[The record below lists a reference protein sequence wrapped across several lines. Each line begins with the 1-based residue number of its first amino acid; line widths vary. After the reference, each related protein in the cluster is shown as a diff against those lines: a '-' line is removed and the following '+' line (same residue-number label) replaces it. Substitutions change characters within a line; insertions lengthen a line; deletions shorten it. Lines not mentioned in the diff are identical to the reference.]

1 MIARTIFNALK
12 PFKLISLMMTY
23 LMGAGLVKYFR
34 GFSGWSVLIQGGF
47 FLLFFVVSLELLCL
61 LHSLQEPKRWLKAMG
76 LEEVRLTRVVIATLS
91 ATLLTVA
98 TSILISWMKVTIL
111 WHGLVFL
118 LFVLFAVGTLY
129 YLAQTNK
136 YLKPYALLIEV
147 VLFVVI
153 PPLLAYFL
161 YSDDLHPFL
170 TLVVISLTPAYLA
183 NRLLHLLESFG
194 HDQKYEVDTIVIR
207 MGWEKA
213 LFFHNALILLT
224 YFLMALISV
233 LGAYWLIIWPV
244 FLTLPLGLLEIWL
257 MERLRRG
264 LKPLWWAMRVA
275 SACVFLLPIYFIGF
289 SLWVH

>member
-1 MIARTIFNALK
+1 
-12 PFKLISLMMTY
+12 
-23 LMGAGLVKYFR
+23 
-34 GFSGWSVLIQGGF
+34 
-47 FLLFFVVSLELLCL
+47 
-61 LHSLQEPKRWLKAMG
+61 
-76 LEEVRLTRVVIATLS
+76 
-91 ATLLTVA
+91 
-98 TSILISWMKVTIL
+98 
-111 WHGLVFL
+111 
-118 LFVLFAVGTLY
+118 
-129 YLAQTNK
+129 
-136 YLKPYALLIEV
+136 
-147 VLFVVI
+147 
-153 PPLLAYFL
+153 
-161 YSDDLHPFL
+161 
-170 TLVVISLTPAYLA
+170 
-183 NRLLHLLESFG
+183 
-194 HDQKYEVDTIVIR
+194 